1 MNRINNNFFRAAFIF
16 YCFAV
21 VLIAFSACSSS
32 PKNEKEDQVKS
43 IDETPVRETFSLQKG
58 KLTSTFQTPGELAP
72 FQQVDIYAKVNSFVK
87 KLYVDVGSLVT
98 AGQLLAVL
106 EAPEITSQ
114 LASAE
119 SRVKSQEASYI
130 SSKATY
136 DRLYETSQTPGT
148 VAQNDLD
155 VALAKQNSDLALLQS
170 ARANYKEIAD
180 TRNYLELHAPFP
192 GVISMRNVNP
202 GAYVGPSGKG
212 SDLPMFVLQ
221 EQKKLR
227 LIISVPEAYTD
238 FINKKGE
245 VKFTVKALPDQIFT
259 AKIARLA
266 GAVSDRLRSE
276 RVEMDVYNDNKK
288 LLPGM
293 AAEVLLPLPAMDSS
307 FVVPKSAVVN
317 STIKPFVIKVVNNK
331 AQWVNVQPGR
341 TIDDKAE
348 IYGQLSVGD
357 QLIKIATEE
366 IRDGA
371 DVKTALKN

>member
-1 MNRINNNFFRAAFIF
+1 MNRIKNNIIIIRNAFVFCCI
-16 YCFAV
+16 AGS
-21 VLIAFSACSSS
+21 LISFEACSSS
-32 PKNEKEDQVKS
+32 SKKEKEDEAK
-43 IDETPVRETFSLQKG
+43 DETPVHEAFSLGKE
-58 KLTSTFQTPGELAP
+58 KLTSTLQTPGELIA

-87 KLYVDVGSLVT
+87 KLYADVGSQVK

-114 LASAE
+114 LAAAE

-136 DRLYETSQTPGT
+136 DRLYQTSQTPGT
-148 VAQNDLD
+148 IAQNDLD
-155 VALAKQNSDLALLQS
+155 LALAKQNSDLALLES
-170 ARANYKEIAD
+170 AKASYKEIAE
-180 TRNYLELHAPFP
+180 TRNYLEIHAPFS
-192 GVISMRNVNP
+192 GVISMRNINV

-212 SDLPMFVLQ
+212 SDLPIFVLQ

-227 LIISVPEAYTD
+227 LVISVPEAYTN

-245 VKFTVKALPDQIFT
+245 VKFTVRALPNQIFT
-259 AKIARLA
+259 AKVARLA
-266 GAVSDRLRSE
+266 GAVGDQLRSE

-293 AAEVLLPLPAMDSS
+293 AAEVVLPLPARDSS
-307 FVVPKSAVVN
+307 LVVPKSAVVN

-331 AQWVNVQPGR
+331 AKWVNVLLGR
-341 TIDDKAE
+341 TANDKEE
-348 IYGQLSVGD
+348 IYGQLSPGD

-371 DVKTALKN
+371 DVKTVLK